1 MVRDAHSPSAK
12 TRTNGGRGAYMPVQI
27 LTQKDKEAY
36 ARLTA
41 PQHIAVEH
49 FSRHQKI
56 EGYHENRDAPEF
68 VGSDR
73 LLKLDTLYGTIQMG
87 YNPRRGQSFLFANI
101 KTSVFDTAASR
112 YQKELK
118 EYQMARAL
126 KTGTQNLA
134 YSAKRR
140 GGAAV
145 ILYKA
150 QNMPW
155 SRGSIAPYLARAN
168 MEALRKTEYGRA
180 LYALRK
186 ETIEPVFGDAKERHA
201 MRYTQH
207 RSLPRVTAWVRL
219 KFAAMNLKKLATW
232 CWMTAFS
239 FAFSPLRVLFRIENK
254 RCLPHLWRHL
264 FNLSKKGVSTD
275 VGAPYLF
282 GSAEQEEQ
290 RGKGA

>member
-1 MVRDAHSPSAK
+1 
-12 TRTNGGRGAYMPVQI
+12 MPVQI
-27 LTQKDKEAY
+27 LTHKDKEAY
-36 ARLTA
+36 TRLTA

-168 MEALRKTEYGRA
+168 MEALRKTMPFLEQTAERA
-180 LYALRK
+180 
-186 ETIEPVFGDAKERHA
+186 ERQENYEKQ
-201 MRYTQH
+201 RE
-207 RSLPRVTAWVRL
+207 
-219 KFAAMNLKKLATW
+219 LKKKLDIYNPFEA
-232 CWMTAFS
+232 AK
-239 FAFSPLRVLFRIENK
+239 LR
-254 RCLPHLWRHL
+254 
-264 FNLSKKGVSTD
+264 
-275 VGAPYLF
+275 
-282 GSAEQEEQ
+282 AEQVALSSRQDELNSLIYREDTQMRSFFRKLNYAYNMQQEELLNYY
-290 RGKGA
+290 RGRRPGSKPEERESVLPTPNDSESNDE